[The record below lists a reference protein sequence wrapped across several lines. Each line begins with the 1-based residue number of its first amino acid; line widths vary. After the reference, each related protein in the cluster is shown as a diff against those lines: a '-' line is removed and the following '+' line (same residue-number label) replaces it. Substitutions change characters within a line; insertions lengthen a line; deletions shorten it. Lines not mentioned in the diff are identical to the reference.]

1 MNICLQCLSAC
12 VMEEPGLAL
21 SVKIIQNEARTT
33 FIIVVPLQRH
43 VFALHIRTI
52 IKPLICEQ

>member
-1 MNICLQCLSAC
+1 
-12 VMEEPGLAL
+12 MEEPGLAL